1 MKIRNMTNSR
11 GKKVVNQFII
21 TREGRGAW
29 GNFTTK
35 EIFQS
40 NDKVIAVRTVWPDE
54 TRIELDR
61 NFWDRSA
68 TIDKYRTLFLGET
81 KKETQKKIDSG
92 EYSLITNLKE

>member
-1 MKIRNMTNSR
+1 MKIQCQTNSR
-11 GKKVVNQFII
+11 GNKVVNQFII
-21 TREGRGAW
+21 TSEGRGAL
-29 GNFTTK
+29 GNFTKK
-35 EIFQS
+35 EVFQS
-40 NDKVIAVRTVWPDE
+40 HDKVIAVRTVWPDE

-61 NFWDRSA
+61 NSWDCSV